1 MTSVAREVAE
11 AEVTAWLDKKKI
23 LQGTRDRNQEYIN
36 TLVDA
41 LSEGIISIDGD
52 PIEGKKAE
60 STVSSK
66 EPTWKIK
73 HTLQFPFGE
82 DKSVRELEYLARLT
96 DKMVKP
102 YMVGVKADDADGRL
116 LGYVAALSRQPRAVL
131 ENLDSLDKKIAMS
144 VAVFFL

>member
-1 MTSVAREVAE
+1 MTSVSREVAE

-41 LSEGIISIDGD
+41 LSEGIIVIDGN
-52 PIEGKKAE
+52 PIDGKKVE
-60 STVSSK
+60 STATK

-82 DKSVRELEYLARLT
+82 DKSVHELEYLARLT